1 MRKPRI
7 PPLLIDVVHMGLSA
21 LDGVVFNDLSA
32 CSKCGGNLSG
42 YDTKKKQFAVLFDE
56 GQKKNI
62 SVFVKRFYCQKCGAL
77 CYAQEPFYPDTRVGA
92 PIVDLCVIFSAT
104 MPYTRAATYLIQM
117 GIIIDRG
124 SVRNYARMGFSNIE
138 TTEIFGIRLPMS
150 ILTLSTLA
158 ARIDKGGS
166 IVGAEALAAYG
177 FPSTHRT
184 PAVSLLLSKK
194 RNEGDK

>member
-7 PPLLIDVVHMGLSA
+7 PPLLIDLVHVGLYA
-21 LDGVVFNDLSA
+21 LDGVAFNDLSA
-32 CSKCGGNLSG
+32 CTKCGGNLSG

-56 GQKKNI
+56 GKKKNI

-77 CYAQEPFYPDTRVGA
+77 CYAQEPFYPNTRVGS
-92 PIVDLCVIFSAT
+92 PIVDLCVIFSVT
-104 MPYTRAATYLIQM
+104 MPYTRAATYLTQM

-166 IVGAEALAAYG
+166 IIGAEALVACG
-177 FPSTHRT
+177 FPSAYRT
-184 PAVSLLLSKK
+184 PVDPLFSLKK
-194 RNEGDK
+194 RNERDK